1 MFLTILSSIGFLI
14 VCAAAAVL
22 TLVCIAFLFSMDGT
36 KRNFVIVFA
45 FVALGFIILHDM
57 GAFAYPL
64 A

>member
-22 TLVCIAFLFSMDGT
+22 AFIGVASLLSMDGS
-36 KRNFVIVFA
+36 KRNFVVVFA
-45 FVALGFIILHDM
+45 LVALGFVILHDM

>member
-36 KRNFVIVFA
+36 KRNFVMVFA
-45 FVALGFIILHDM
+45 LIALGFVVLHNM
-57 GAFAYPL
+57 GAFTYPL

>member
-14 VCAAAAVL
+14 VCVAAAVL
-22 TLVCIAFLFSMDGT
+22 TLVGIALLFSMDGS
-36 KRNFVIVFA
+36 KRNFVMVLA
-45 FVALGFIILHDM
+45 FVALGFVVLHNM

>member
-14 VCAAAAVL
+14 ICVAAAVL
-22 TLVCIAFLFSMDGT
+22 TFVSIASLFSMDGT
-36 KRNFVIVFA
+36 KRNFVVVFA
-45 FVALGFIILHDM
+45 LVAWGFVVLHDI

>member
-14 VCAAAAVL
+14 VCVAAAVL
-22 TLVCIAFLFSMDGT
+22 TLVGIAFLFSMDGT
-36 KRNFVIVFA
+36 KRNFVIVFTL
-45 FVALGFIILHDM
+45 VALCFVILHDM

>member
-14 VCAAAAVL
+14 VCAAAVVL
-22 TLVCIAFLFSMDGT
+22 TLGCIAFLFSMDGS
-36 KRNFVIVFA
+36 KRNFVMIFA
-45 FVALGFIILHDM
+45 LVALGFVVLHNM